1 MPANYFNPR
10 GNFNQGL
17 VKGIT
22 TQIIRTSDCG
32 RLLYAS
38 SNHVMLVTTG
48 DTRLRHVGYVAAVVT
63 PYSANTVN
71 SATGGTTDGNNL
83 NVFYYRKLD
92 PSIELEVSYVTSNGH
107 YGTSDIGKHTGLDLT
122 YPYMSKTILS
132 DAASSVA
139 GTWLRITGFS
149 TNRSKVY
156 GYPVLGSNM
165 VLI

>member
-17 VKGIT
+17 VQGIT

-71 SATGGTTDGNNL
+71 SA
-83 NVFYYRKLD
+83 NVRLGID
-92 PSIELEVSYVTSNGH
+92 LSNAYVFG
-107 YGTSDIGKHTGLDLT
+107 YLLQ
-122 YPYMSKTILS
+122 
-132 DAASSVA
+132 
-139 GTWLRITGFS
+139 FS
-149 TNRSKVY
+149 
-156 GYPVLGSNM
+156 
-165 VLI
+165 